1 MSLGSNAPEWIR
13 GFLLQEKLPYISITI
28 DIEKNDCSLM
38 PFSLK
43 KLEGIPLRYIVM
55 AASHSNASQL
65 GGRLE
70 AEMWTNF
77 KLVSLLKL
85 NDWLMRSQN
94 DLANKYH
101 AYFRPH
107 LKDLRDGNFHLIRLG
122 AIGPNRERATR
133 EAETCEGGTGQEGR

>member
-1 MSLGSNAPEWIR
+1 MSLVDQAPEWIR
-13 GFLLQEKLPYISITI
+13 GFLLQEKLPYITVSINV
-28 DIEKNDCSLM
+28 ERNDCSLM

-43 KLEGIPLRYIVM
+43 RLEGIPLRAIVA

-70 AEMWTNF
+70 ADMWTSF
-77 KLVSLLKL
+77 KLVHPVKL

-94 DLANKYH
+94 ELANRYH

-122 AIGPNRERATR
+122 AIGPNREGAPR
-133 EAETCEGGTGQEGR
+133 EAEACEGGTE